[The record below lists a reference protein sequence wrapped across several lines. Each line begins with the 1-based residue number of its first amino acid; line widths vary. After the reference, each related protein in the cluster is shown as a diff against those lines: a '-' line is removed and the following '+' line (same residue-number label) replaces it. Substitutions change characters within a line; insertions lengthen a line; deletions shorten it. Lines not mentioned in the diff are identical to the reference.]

1 MTEETRS
8 EVLDFGG
15 ANSSIS
21 KTPTSSHLSNNHS
34 RHESSLRNDNK
45 RKKPNIKQ
53 VNKSHLSAQKEKV
66 KILVHQVID
75 LILQESK
82 LEYSFDIYYRGVES
96 LCRFKHIEQSIL
108 ADHLKLKL
116 EDHFHYH
123 IKPDITRILEDNLL
137 TLSESITKYLE
148 IYEKWKHKLQLLS
161 KLFLYLD
168 RCYLMQH
175 PSRKMI
181 LELGMTLFVEG
192 LLADNNEGTN
202 RLADITLRKHIQ
214 LLKKVGEFEDIRD
227 LKLAKQLSTVLVKLN
242 FNHQIRLHT
251 DLINLIISH
260 YNSLKDLWIEK
271 PETYIHIALT
281 KISREMTFFK
291 DCGYEREFL
300 IEFLLK
306 LKWVLIFQNFNTM
319 IKSCIP
325 FMVHDKNLK
334 QFEIIYD
341 YCGRSL
347 DEYQLDAM
355 SIFVYEWGQHIIHS
369 IKEIID
375 SNKSNLKKIIPLLV
389 ESNLKYKSIA
399 DDKFNKNELFE
410 FEVRKSFTKSF
421 NEKKINTLIIFQLC
435 KYCDSFF
442 KNINKKSN
450 KDESINLSFNEFQQ
464 HVLIIFKALN
474 NKNDFISHYKKELS
488 KRLLLGKSPSYSLER
503 KLVESFLKLIGEG
516 EETVGLQIMFKDLEL
531 SKEKYSLM
539 TLDDSPVDFTA
550 LVLEQKH
557 WPEMPKLD
565 SDIIL
570 LPQLTTILDSF
581 TALYHNSDEKL
592 KNRTLDWSHYPLHQL
607 TIKANFD
614 NGEKELDVNL
624 LQAIVI
630 LLFND
635 KNSYTYD
642 EIFALSNIS
651 DKLLKKVLGSLS
663 SDKYRIL
670 LKDNATYSFNSK
682 FTDKAIKIKI
692 PLSKDREISTGLFD
706 SDATKALERNRSI
719 EFRSALVRVMKSAKR
734 ISYLDLLTQTLP
746 LVEKNGPCTITD
758 LKSNLEYLIENEF
771 VKRELDGQTLSYV
784 P

>member
-1 MTEETRS
+1 
-8 EVLDFGG
+8 
-15 ANSSIS
+15 
-21 KTPTSSHLSNNHS
+21 
-34 RHESSLRNDNK
+34 
-45 RKKPNIKQ
+45 
-53 VNKSHLSAQKEKV
+53 
-66 KILVHQVID
+66 
-75 LILQESK
+75 
-82 LEYSFDIYYRGVES
+82 
-96 LCRFKHIEQSIL
+96 
-108 ADHLKLKL
+108 
-116 EDHFHYH
+116 
-123 IKPDITRILEDNLL
+123 
-137 TLSESITKYLE
+137 
-148 IYEKWKHKLQLLS
+148 
-161 KLFLYLD
+161 
-168 RCYLMQH
+168 
-175 PSRKMI
+175 
-181 LELGMTLFVEG
+181 
-192 LLADNNEGTN
+192 
-202 RLADITLRKHIQ
+202 
-214 LLKKVGEFEDIRD
+214 
-227 LKLAKQLSTVLVKLN
+227 
-242 FNHQIRLHT
+242 
-251 DLINLIISH
+251 
-260 YNSLKDLWIEK
+260 
-271 PETYIHIALT
+271 
-281 KISREMTFFK
+281 
-291 DCGYEREFL
+291 
-300 IEFLLK
+300 
-306 LKWVLIFQNFNTM
+306 
-319 IKSCIP
+319 
-325 FMVHDKNLK
+325 MVHDKNLK

-399 DDKFNKNELFE
+399 GDKFNKNELFE
-410 FEVRKSFTKSF
+410 FEFRKSFTKSF

-539 TLDDSPVDFTA
+539 TLDDSTVDFTA

-682 FTDKAIKIKI
+682 FTDKATKIKI
-692 PLSKDREISTGLFD
+692 TLSKDREISTGLFD
-706 SDATKALERNRSI
+706 SDATKALERNRSV

-746 LVEKNGPCTITD
+746 LVEKNGPCTIAD

-771 VKRELDGQTLSYV
+771 VKRELDGQSLSYI